1 MNKEIGFAIAGI
13 ALCVGP
19 AQAAS
24 SAPSSFMLQ
33 LTVAATCTVS
43 HTPGLMQLGSGAY
56 GLGALKEYCNVPQ
69 GYNVVVNYAPG
80 TMKGAIIALGG
91 DSVVLDGS
99 GAAVVSRAPGPR
111 IKDRALVATPGAA
124 GFDTN
129 VLSFQAVAN

>member
-1 MNKEIGFAIAGI
+1 MKNEIGFAIAGL
-13 ALCVGP
+13 ALCIGP

-24 SAPSSFMLQ
+24 SVPGSYSLQ
-33 LTVAATCTVS
+33 LTVAPTCTVR

-69 GYNVVVNYAPG
+69 GYNVLVNYAPG

-99 GAAVVSRAPGPR
+99 GTAVVSRAPGPR
-111 IKDRALVATPGAA
+111 IKDRALIATPGAA
-124 GFDTN
+124 GFDTD